1 MGIHVVG
8 GEIFRESYVK
18 PRTNFRHTFQIMVLN
33 IDSIRKCI
41 LRPRC
46 SQIFGLT
53 HIHIVHLDTYIT
65 GLNIDSIRNYSEIIK
80 YLLFYCSYVKWTH
93 VCIESLYIRYGDMTH
108 QYKQGYHDKA
118 RLDRSIN
125 HDKAR
130 LDRSINLTECGRV
143 WVHSTKW
150 MRPNVDITLCRNTK
164 RLQWCL
170 VG

>member
-80 YLLFYCSYVKWTH
+80 YLLFYCSYVKWKH
-93 VCIESLYIRYGDMTH
+93 VCIESLYIHYGDMTH

-125 HDKAR
+125 
-130 LDRSINLTECGRV
+130 LTEGGRV
-143 WVHSTKW
+143 WVHSTKL